1 MRPRLDIL
9 PVGAFSVASVDT
21 YAEGYVYVDNGDM
34 APAQVYRIIGSH
46 TDPITKRTVI
56 ELAPREKPDAN
67 A

>member
-1 MRPRLDIL
+1 MRHRLDIL
-9 PVGAFSVASVDT
+9 LFEAYSAASVCT
-21 YAEGYVYVDNGDM
+21 CTEAYVLLDNGDVV
-34 APAQVYRIIGSH
+34 PEQVYRIIGSH

>member
-1 MRPRLDIL
+1 MKHRLDIL
-9 PVGAFSVASVDT
+9 TVRASSVTGVDT